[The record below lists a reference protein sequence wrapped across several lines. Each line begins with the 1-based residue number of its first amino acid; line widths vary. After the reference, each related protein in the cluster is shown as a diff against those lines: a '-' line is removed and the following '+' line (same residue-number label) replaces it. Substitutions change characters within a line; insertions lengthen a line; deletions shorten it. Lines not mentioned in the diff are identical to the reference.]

1 MIKNLSIKNF
11 ALIENLQLE
20 FQTGLTSITGETGA
34 GKSILLGAIGLI
46 LGNRADTSSI
56 SEGADKCIIEAEF
69 DLTNHNLSALFD
81 SLDVD
86 YENPCIV
93 RRELTAQGKSRAFIN
108 DTPVGLADLKMIGSN
123 LVEIQTQNTTTLVSH
138 KSEQLKLLD
147 DYHFGNNLYSEY
159 SALWKSYLNKSKQ
172 LEQTRVQLNDLKAQN
187 DFKSFLFNEI
197 ETFNLNIDS
206 DSKLD
211 EELQL
216 LSEVAEI
223 KTALAGLEDLLSES
237 EYSVQNNLISGAG
250 LLKPFSNNSD
260 LNSLWQRLKSLQEE
274 VLDLSRESERFK
286 ERLSEDPERLAL
298 LNDRSAELDRL
309 LKKHQCQSVFE
320 LAQKFQVLGQ
330 ELESTE
336 TLEQLEIELAKDVSK
351 LHVELLN
358 LARKLHDLRLAAAKN
373 LTDRAKAILEQL
385 AMPHAQIQFEIEFQ
399 EKLLNDKGA
408 NQVSLLFNANPGGKL
423 QPVELVASG
432 GELSRLNFAFRSLIS
447 GSKYLPT
454 LIYDEADTGISGEI
468 AGKMGLLFR
477 QLGQRHQVI
486 CISHLP
492 QVAASGDHQFEVYKQ
507 IEGLK
512 TQTSI
517 RVLNENERVNSIA
530 KMLSSAELTDASIN
544 NARELLKIQST
555 F

>member
-1 MIKNLSIKNF
+1 MIKKLSIKNF

-56 SEGADKCIIEAEF
+56 SEGADKCIIETEF
-69 DLTNHNLSALFD
+69 DLTNHNLSAIFE
-81 SLDVD
+81 SLDLD
-86 YENPCIV
+86 YENPCII
-93 RRELTAQGKSRAFIN
+93 RRELTSQGKSRAFIN
-108 DTPVGLADLKMIGSN
+108 DTPVGLADLKTIGSN

-147 DYHFGNNLYSEY
+147 DYHYGNSLYHEY
-159 SALWKSYLNKSKQ
+159 SGLWKSYLNKSKQ
-172 LEQTRVQLNDLKAQN
+172 LEQTRIQLNDLKAQN

-197 ETFNLNIDS
+197 ESFNLNIDS
-206 DSKLD
+206 DSKMD
-211 EELQL
+211 DELQL
-216 LSEVAEI
+216 LSEVSEI
-223 KTALAGLEDLLSES
+223 KSALNGLKDLLSDS
-237 EYSVQNNLISGAG
+237 EYSVQNNLISSAG
-250 LLKPFSNNSD
+250 LLKPYSGNSD
-260 LNSLWQRLKSLQEE
+260 IQMLWQRLKTLQEE
-274 VLDLSRESERFK
+274 VMDISRESERFND
-286 ERLSEDPERLAL
+286 RLSEDPERLAL
-298 LNDRSAELDRL
+298 LNERSAELDRL
-309 LKKHQCQSVFE
+309 LKKHQCTTVVE
-320 LAQKFQVLGQ
+320 LSQKFQVLGQ

-336 TLEQLEIELAKDVSK
+336 TLEQHEIELTSEVSK
-351 LHVELLN
+351 LHVELVN
-358 LARKLHDLRLAAAKN
+358 LAKKLHDLRVSASTD
-373 LTDRAKAILEQL
+373 LTQRTKVILGQL
-385 AMPHAQIQFEIEFQ
+385 AMPHAQIQFEIEFN

-408 NQVSLLFNANPGGKL
+408 NQVTLLFNANPGGKL

-477 QLGQRHQVI
+477 QLGQRHQVV

-512 TQTSI
+512 THTSI

-530 KMLSSAELTDASIN
+530 KMLSSSELTAASVN
-544 NARELLKIQST
+544 NAKELLKIQST